1 MAYTSIIFKNPNTG
15 AMKEAP
21 VGFSWTTFFFGCFPA
36 LFRGDVKYGVIQFV
50 IAMVTMGLSNI
61 VFAFIYNKLY
71 IKDLIGQGFKAQSI
85 ASGDMN
91 FASAKIG
98 MQIPT
103 AGSRV
108 IEGGNRIHKKP
119 AECRLFAD
127 RLTHCNKNTSNGLS
141 FNRPS
146 KSGG

>member
-36 LFRGDVKYGVIQFV
+36 LFRGDLKYGLIQFV
-50 IAMVTMGLSNI
+50 IAIFTMGFSSI

-71 IKDLIGQGFKAQSI
+71 IKDLIGEGFKGQSI

-98 MQIPT
+98 MQIPLLE
-103 AGSRV
+103 A
-108 IEGGNRIHKKP
+108 
-119 AECRLFAD
+119 A
-127 RLTHCNKNTSNGLS
+127 
-141 FNRPS
+141 
-146 KSGG
+146 

>member
-50 IAMVTMGLSNI
+50 IAMVTMGVSNI

-98 MQIPT
+98 MQIPQLE
-103 AGSRV
+103 A
-108 IEGGNRIHKKP
+108 
-119 AECRLFAD
+119 A
-127 RLTHCNKNTSNGLS
+127 
-141 FNRPS
+141 
-146 KSGG
+146 

>member
-1 MAYTSIIFKNPNTG
+1 MLLARSF
-15 AMKEAP
+15 EE
-21 VGFSWTTFFFGCFPA
+21 

-98 MQIPT
+98 MQIPQLE
-103 AGSRV
+103 A
-108 IEGGNRIHKKP
+108 
-119 AECRLFAD
+119 A
-127 RLTHCNKNTSNGLS
+127 
-141 FNRPS
+141 
-146 KSGG
+146 

>member
-36 LFRGDVKYGVIQFV
+36 LLRGDVKYGVIQFV

-98 MQIPT
+98 MQIPQLE
-103 AGSRV
+103 A
-108 IEGGNRIHKKP
+108 
-119 AECRLFAD
+119 A
-127 RLTHCNKNTSNGLS
+127 
-141 FNRPS
+141 
-146 KSGG
+146 